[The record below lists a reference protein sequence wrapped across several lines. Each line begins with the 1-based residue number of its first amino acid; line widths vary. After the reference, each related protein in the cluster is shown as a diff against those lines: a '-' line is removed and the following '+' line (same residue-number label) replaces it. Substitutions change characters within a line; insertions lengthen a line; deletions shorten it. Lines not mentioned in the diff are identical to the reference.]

1 MKVHHIGYAVKDIEA
16 AIETF
21 ERLGYE
27 TKSGGVCEDNI
38 RSVKICFMQNGN
50 ECIELVAPNGE
61 KTPVDGVLK
70 LNGATPYHV
79 CYEVQNMDG
88 AIENL
93 KKQKFI
99 VMQKPAVAPAIQN
112 CNVAFLYNKDIGM
125 IELVEVM

>member
-1 MKVHHIGYAVKDIEA
+1 
-16 AIETF
+16 
-21 ERLGYE
+21 
-27 TKSGGVCEDNI
+27 
-38 RSVKICFMQNGN
+38 MQNGN
-50 ECIELVAPNGE
+50 ECIELVAQNGE

-70 LNGATPYHV
+70 LNGATPYHI
-79 CYEVQNMDG
+79 CYEVQNIDG

>member
-1 MKVHHIGYAVKDIEA
+1 MKVHHIGYAVKDINV
-16 AIETF
+16 AIEKF
-21 ERLGYE
+21 VNLGYE
-27 TKSGGVCEDNI
+27 QTCDVCCDSYRN
-38 RSVKICFMQNGN
+38 VKICFVQNGN
-50 ECIELVAPNGE
+50 ECVELVAPNGE

-70 LNGATPYHV
+70 LNGATPYHI
-79 CYEVQNMDG
+79 CYEVQNIDG

-112 CNVAFLYNKDIGM
+112 CKVAFLYNKDIGM